1 MTVPSP
7 FMRALQNLRVKD
19 KITAI
24 TLFAILVVTLLS
36 SAVFVTIESRG
47 AKRAIVQELKTMAGI
62 IADNSTAALVFDDPR
77 SAEETLAALES
88 IPSIVWARIYTP
100 DGRLFARYTA
110 PGQARM
116 PPAIASLGEQPKP
129 GHLVGPGEPLA
140 ADAFNL
146 VFERGAVE
154 LLGPIKLDGERVGTI
169 AIRSNLDQIA
179 AAVGTYVIIALL
191 VTLLSLMI
199 AYLLISRLQGMI
211 TRPIE
216 HLHQTMEVVSE
227 KQDYSVR
234 ARAHGS
240 DELGSLIDGFNRML
254 AQIQVHEES
263 LRSAHQQAEAANLA
277 KSEFLASMSH
287 ELRTPLNAILGFSEV
302 MMREMVGPLGAPQY
316 REYANDI
323 HDSGR
328 HLLDVINDILDI
340 SKIEA
345 GRVEL
350 VVDEIDP
357 GILAEKALRLVKDRA
372 EQVRISLHLET
383 DPDLPVLYGD
393 ERLVKQAVLNLLAN
407 AVKFT
412 HAGGDVEL
420 RLYLDPDG
428 TLVFAVRD
436 NGIGIDEPDF
446 ERALMPFG
454 QVESALTRNHQGT
467 GLGLPLAKSFV
478 ELHGGE
484 LELESAV
491 GKGTTVRLRFPAE
504 RIESREKRP
513 TDLVQDALSA

>member
-1 MTVPSP
+1 MANS

-24 TLFAILVVTLLS
+24 TLLAILVVTLLS

-47 AKRAIVQELKTMAGI
+47 VKRAIVQELKTMAGI
-62 IADNSTAALVFDDPR
+62 IADNSTAALVFDDPD
-77 SAEETLAALES
+77 SAEETLAALEA

-100 DGRLFARYTA
+100 DGRLFAHYST
-110 PGQARM
+110 PGKAWT
-116 PPAIASLGEQPKP
+116 PPAAEGLGERLNPR
-129 GHLVGPGEPLA
+129 HLSGSSEPIV
-140 ADAFNL
+140 DGAFDL
-146 VFERGAVE
+146 LFESGAVE

-191 VTLLSLMI
+191 VTLLSLII
-199 AYLLISRLQGMI
+199 AYFLISRLQCMI

-216 HLHQTMEVVSE
+216 HLHQTMETVSE

-234 ARAHGS
+234 ARPHGS
-240 DELGSLIDGFNRML
+240 DELGSLINGFNRML
-254 AQIQVHEES
+254 AQIQLHEES
-263 LRSAHQQAEAANLA
+263 LRSARQQAEAANLA

-302 MMREMVGPLGAPQY
+302 MMREMAGPLGAPQY
-316 REYANDI
+316 RGYSADI
-323 HDSGR
+323 NESGR

-350 VVDEIDP
+350 VIDEIEP
-357 GILAEKALRLVKDRA
+357 RTLAEKALRLVKDRA
-372 EQVRISLHLET
+372 EQVHISLHLEAE
-383 DPDLPVLYGD
+383 PDLPVLHGD

-412 HAGGDVEL
+412 QPGGDVEL
-420 RLYLDPDG
+420 RLQQDPDG
-428 TLVFAVRD
+428 SLVFAVRD

-446 ERALMPFG
+446 ERVLTPFG

-484 LELESAV
+484 LELSSTV
-491 GKGTTVRLRFPAE
+491 GKGTTVRLRFPAD
-504 RIESREKRP
+504 RIESREVRP
-513 TDLVQDALSA
+513 PDLVQDALSA